1 MSSREF
7 KAFLMLDNLMNFF
20 LHNPFFRFL
29 RVLTAL
35 YVLLLVV
42 IYLFQRKLQYFP
54 DSSIVPTPAGNEF
67 RGLETIELDTPD
79 GVRLAS
85 WYWPGSLPTTLVIF
99 HGNAGHRGHRLEW
112 LADLHRLG
120 YGTFI
125 LDYRGYGGSE
135 GSPTEQGLYL
145 DAETAIRWLKA
156 NTKTQLVYFGESLGC
171 GVAVETASRIP
182 PETLI
187 LQSGFAS
194 AGDVAQHAYPFL
206 PARWLLSDRYDSLS
220 KMQKIHCPVLVIHGD
235 QDSVIPMRF
244 GKALFDSANEP
255 KEWSPI
261 VGANHNDLQW
271 VGGKEYLKSI
281 DGFLRQHLTLK

>member
-7 KAFLMLDNLMNFF
+7 KAFLMLDKLMNFF

-79 GVRLAS
+79 GVRLAN

-171 GVAVETASRIP
+171 GVAVEAACRTP

-194 AGDVAQHAYPFL
+194 AGDIAQNAYPFL

-220 KMQKIHCPVLVIHGD
+220 KMKSIHCPVLVIHGD

-244 GKALFDSANEP
+244 GKTLFDSANEP

-261 VGANHNDLQW
+261 AGANHNDLSW
-271 VGGKEYLKSI
+271 VGGKEYLKTI
-281 DGFLRQHLTLK
+281 DAFLRQHLKLK

>member
-1 MSSREF
+1 
-7 KAFLMLDNLMNFF
+7 MLDNLMNFF
-20 LHNPFFRFL
+20 LRHPFFRILRFL
-29 RVLTAL
+29 AVI

-67 RGLETIELDTPD
+67 RGLETIELVAPD
-79 GVRLAS
+79 GIRLAN

-135 GSPTEQGLYL
+135 GSPSEQGLYM
-145 DAETAIRWLKA
+145 DAETVIRWLKVKT
-156 NTKTQLVYFGESLGC
+156 NTQLVYFGESLGC
-171 GVAVETASRIP
+171 GVAVEAATRIP
-182 PETLI
+182 PESLI

-194 AGDVAQHAYPFL
+194 GGDVAQNAYPFL
-206 PARWLLSDRYDSLS
+206 PARWLLTDRYDSVS
-220 KMQKIHCPVLVIHGD
+220 KMQTIHCPVLVIHGD
-235 QDSVIPMRF
+235 QDSIIPMRF

-261 VGANHNDLQW
+261 AGANHNDLSW
-271 VGGKEYLKSI
+271 VGGKEYLKTI
-281 DGFLRQHLTLK
+281 DAFLRQHLKLK